1 MENLFEKLGLS
12 QDVLKAIK
20 NMGFVK
26 PSPIQEKAIP
36 EVLGGHDIIGQ
47 AQTGTGKTLAFGSA
61 ILSKINESH
70 DLPQALIISPTR
82 ELAMQINEEIK
93 RIGKYKELTYVCV
106 YGGSEIEK
114 QIKIIKKG
122 VDVVIGTPGR
132 IMDLMRRKVLKL
144 QAVDYVVLDEADE
157 MLKMGFVEDVETI
170 LEKTNS
176 HRQTVLFSATMPQG
190 IKKIAKKYMKED
202 YQHIAIKQKT
212 QTATTVKQYYYE
224 VKEKDRFETLCRLI
238 DVSQVQTGIIF
249 CRTKRSVD
257 EVVELMQKAN
267 YSVEAMHGDLNQN
280 HRMNTLRKLKTGAI
294 QFLVAT
300 DVAARGIDV
309 ENVSHVINY
318 GLPQEVEAYVH
329 RIGRTGR
336 ANKKGIAYTIISP
349 RDHSFLKQIEK
360 ETHSTIEKGVIPTL
374 TEIKMNKV
382 NRILSQAEDEIFQG
396 HHKKFKSIVNEIDET
411 MLPDFTATLI
421 QLVYH
426 QQTGYAYT
434 KETITTPRKK
444 KKGASEGFVRLFV
457 TAGTMDKVKKGDIID
472 FFVEKANV
480 NREDIQG
487 IDIKRKFTFVNIRE
501 NQIEKVLRNC
511 QKEKIHNRR
520 IEIEVANQK

>member
-176 HRQTVLFSATMPQG
+176 HRQTVLFSATMPQ
-190 IKKIAKKYMKED
+190 
-202 YQHIAIKQKT
+202 
-212 QTATTVKQYYYE
+212 
-224 VKEKDRFETLCRLI
+224 
-238 DVSQVQTGIIF
+238 
-249 CRTKRSVD
+249 
-257 EVVELMQKAN
+257 
-267 YSVEAMHGDLNQN
+267 
-280 HRMNTLRKLKTGAI
+280 
-294 QFLVAT
+294 
-300 DVAARGIDV
+300 
-309 ENVSHVINY
+309 
-318 GLPQEVEAYVH
+318 
-329 RIGRTGR
+329 
-336 ANKKGIAYTIISP
+336 
-349 RDHSFLKQIEK
+349 
-360 ETHSTIEKGVIPTL
+360 
-374 TEIKMNKV
+374 
-382 NRILSQAEDEIFQG
+382 
-396 HHKKFKSIVNEIDET
+396 
-411 MLPDFTATLI
+411 
-421 QLVYH
+421 
-426 QQTGYAYT
+426 
-434 KETITTPRKK
+434 
-444 KKGASEGFVRLFV
+444 
-457 TAGTMDKVKKGDIID
+457 
-472 FFVEKANV
+472 
-480 NREDIQG
+480 
-487 IDIKRKFTFVNIRE
+487 
-501 NQIEKVLRNC
+501 
-511 QKEKIHNRR
+511 
-520 IEIEVANQK
+520 